1 MIPINGKPII
11 EHIMEIYSKY
21 GFKDFYLALGYKANV
36 IKEYF
41 YNYEILNSNF
51 KVDFKNRSVTP
62 YKKQEK
68 DWTVNLIDT
77 GENTMTGGRLKRL
90 KDYIKDDTF
99 LLTYGD
105 AVTNLDINEVI
116 KFHYSH
122 GKMITVTGVRPPAR
136 FGELTINENNE
147 VLEFKEKP
155 NTNEG
160 WINGGFFV
168 IEPDIF
174 KILSNGDYLGVTPDG
189 PRGPNQ
195 KVSDGIIK
203 IAINSQVPILPIGFA
218 SSKNFNLKS
227 WDSFLIT
234 YPFSKCKF
242 IWGDPIIIPSNTTD
256 VEIVKYRLFLEKK
269 INYCM
274 DTAKLKLDA

>member
-1 MIPINGKPII
+1 MKVVILSGGFGTRISEYTTVIPKPMIPINGKPII

-62 YKKQEK
+62 FKKQDKE
-68 DWTVNLIDT
+68 WTVNLIDT

-90 KDYIKDDTF
+90 KEYIKDDTF

-105 AVTNLDINEVI
+105 AVTDLDINKVI

-155 NTNEG
+155 NIKEG

-168 IEPDIF
+168 IEPRFLEYI
-174 KILSNGDYLGVTPDG
+174 NGDDCILEKEPLEKAAKSNELVAYLHDG
-189 PRGPNQ
+189 FWHCIDTKRDKDNLEE
-195 KVSDGIIK
+195 IIK
-203 IAINSQVPILPIGFA
+203 NN
-218 SSKNFNLKS
+218 KE
-227 WDSFLIT
+227 W
-234 YPFSKCKF
+234 
-242 IWGDPIIIPSNTTD
+242 
-256 VEIVKYRLFLEKK
+256 
-269 INYCM
+269 
-274 DTAKLKLDA
+274 

>member
-1 MIPINGKPII
+1 MKVVILAGGFGTRISEYTTVIPKPMIPINGKPII

-155 NTNEG
+155 NINEG

-168 IEPDIF
+168 IEPRFLDYI
-174 KILSNGDYLGVTPDG
+174 NGDNCILEKEPLEKAAKSKELVAYLHDG
-189 PRGPNQ
+189 FWHCIDTKRDKDNLEE
-195 KVSDGIIK
+195 IIK
-203 IAINSQVPILPIGFA
+203 NN
-218 SSKNFNLKS
+218 KT
-227 WDSFLIT
+227 W
-234 YPFSKCKF
+234 
-242 IWGDPIIIPSNTTD
+242 
-256 VEIVKYRLFLEKK
+256 
-269 INYCM
+269 
-274 DTAKLKLDA
+274 